1 MSLQNPEQVILD
13 TKRFIESTKG
23 SEITLKANGGNS
35 ILIVCEPQLEHE
47 FIAAIL
53 KYMPDDIFQVIDLN
67 SLLIQFVEANKEDLA
82 ELFELRQSSISQ
94 IFKLPDNEVGSD
106 LFRSII
112 DAIKNS
118 FRANKIPILIHS
130 GALYGSGIENIHIM
144 ENELIMKSSLPLI
157 VLYPSTS
164 DGENLLF
171 LSKRRASKYRCH
183 VVNDFNSK

>member
-13 TKRFIESTKG
+13 TKRFIESTRG

-35 ILIVCEPQLEHE
+35 ILIVCEPQLEHA
-47 FIAAIL
+47 FIAAIHKL
-53 KYMPDDIFQVIDLN
+53 MPEETYQVIDLN
-67 SLLIQFVEANKEDLA
+67 RLLIQFVEQNKETLG
-82 ELFELRQSSISQ
+82 ELFELRQSAVSQ
-94 IFKLPDNEVGSD
+94 IFKLPDTEDGTD

-112 DAIKNS
+112 KEIRTS
-118 FRANKIPILIHS
+118 FQANKIPILVRS

-144 ENELIMKSSLPLI
+144 ENELVMKSALPLL

-171 LSKRRASKYRCH
+171 LSKRHASKYRCH
-183 VVNDFNSK
+183 VVNDPNL

>member
-35 ILIVCEPQLEHE
+35 ILIVCAPLKEQE
-47 FIAAIL
+47 FIAAIHQW
-53 KYMPDDIFQVIDLN
+53 MPKETYQVIDLN
-67 SLLIQFVEANKEDLA
+67 KLLIQFVEANKHDLA
-82 ELFELRQSSISQ
+82 ELFELRQSAVNQ
-94 IFKLPDNEVGSD
+94 LFKLPENEVGND

-112 DAIKNS
+112 QEIRSS
-118 FRANKIPILIHS
+118 FQASKIPILVHS
-130 GALYGSGIENIHIM
+130 GAWYGSGIENIHIM
-144 ENELIMKSSLPLI
+144 ENELVMKSALPLI

-171 LSKRRASKYRCH
+171 LSKRHASKYRCH
-183 VVNDFNSK
+183 VVNDPNL

>member
-1 MSLQNPEQVILD
+1 MSLQNPEQVVLD

-35 ILIVCEPQLEHE
+35 ILIICEPQLEHE
-47 FIAAIL
+47 FIAAIH
-53 KYMPDDIFQVIDLN
+53 KYMPKDSFQVIDLN
-67 SLLIQFVEANKEDLA
+67 HLLIQFVEENKEDLS
-82 ELFELRQSSISQ
+82 ELFELRQSSVSQ
-94 IFKLPDNEVGSD
+94 IFKLPDNEIGSD

-112 DAIKNS
+112 HEIRNS
-118 FRANKIPILIHS
+118 FQAVKIPILIHS

-144 ENELIMKSSLPLI
+144 ENELVMKSTLPLL

-183 VVNDFNSK
+183 IVNDYNS